1 LSETLTHN
9 KIKHEILKTANDRII
24 DPPPSYISIEN
35 SSELTKQIE
44 VKELTEQEREKTKQ
58 EHEKLEQE
66 REKTKQEHEKLEQ
79 EREKTKQKQLE
90 LEIKKFEFDMMKF
103 NKNI

>member
-1 LSETLTHN
+1 LSETLTYN

-66 REKTKQEHEKLEQ
+66 REKTEQ

-90 LEIKKFEFDMMKF
+90 LEIKKFEFEMMKF